1 MSQVASYRDLVVWQ
15 KAMLLTEEVYRLS
28 EGFPSR
34 EQYGITSQLR
44 RATVSV
50 AANLA
55 EGHSRA
61 TRKDYAHF
69 VSISKGSL
77 AEVETY
83 LILAGRLELATR
95 EQITP
100 AWHLAREV
108 SKMLTALHQRL
119 TEHETGKEGPGSR
132 G

>member
-55 EGHSRA
+55 EGHSRNEE
-61 TRKDYAHF
+61 RLRSLCQHF
-69 VSISKGSL
+69 QGV
-77 AEVETY
+77 T
-83 LILAGRLELATR
+83 
-95 EQITP
+95 
-100 AWHLAREV
+100 
-108 SKMLTALHQRL
+108 
-119 TEHETGKEGPGSR
+119 SR
-132 G
+132 GRNLFDSGGPFGVSHQGTDHAGMASGTRGK